1 MKRLRVVLGV
11 GITVATLTSAAVL
24 VLTSGDTAD
33 MSPNEWGD
41 FFAGVSAPIALLWL
55 VIGYFQHGEELKLNT
70 EALTLQQKE
79 LRAGATITTEVVAQL

>member
-1 MKRLRVVLGV
+1 
-11 GITVATLTSAAVL
+11 
-24 VLTSGDTAD
+24 

-70 EALTLQQKE
+70 EALRLQQKE
-79 LRAGATITTEVVAQL
+79 LKQQVRETRNLVRVADRQANVVERQAWQARRLKPGPKGESN